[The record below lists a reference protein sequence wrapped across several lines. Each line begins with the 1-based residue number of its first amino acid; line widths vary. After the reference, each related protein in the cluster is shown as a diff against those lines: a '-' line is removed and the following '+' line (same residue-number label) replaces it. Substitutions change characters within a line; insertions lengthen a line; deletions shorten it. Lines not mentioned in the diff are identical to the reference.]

1 MCASISC
8 GREERRCPSVEHVN
22 PADNDQMIT
31 LSADSGI
38 AEMTQY
44 AVFQGVTLTYQNFH
58 SPRVNTQLRADPD
71 CFEICHCLEGRM
83 ERHYEDTFYYL
94 TPGDMSVSK
103 VMESAG
109 EYECPLGSYRGISI
123 VVNAA
128 QAPECLSCIL
138 DDVDVRPAALMQ
150 KFCSNEPF
158 VIMRANESLAHI
170 FSELYSVPDSIRKGY
185 MKVKILELLLFLS
198 GMERTALEEGRI
210 HAYSSAQVQ
219 LAKSICAY
227 LTEHMN
233 ARVTIREL
241 AEHFNVSE
249 TQIKNSFKGVYG
261 DSVYSYIRTQKM
273 RAAALY
279 LRTSDE
285 TILEVAGRF
294 GYDNASKFAKAFKD
308 VNGVSPNEFRT
319 FSR

>member
-1 MCASISC
+1 MYANMSC
-8 GREERRCPSVEHVN
+8 GQEERRCPSAEHAA
-22 PADNDQMIT
+22 PADDGQRVT
-31 LSADSGI
+31 LPVDAGH
-38 AEMTQY
+38 AEMMRY
-44 AVFQGVTLTYQNFH
+44 PVFPGITLTYQRFH
-58 SPRVNTQLRADPD
+58 ALRIDTLLHADPD

-94 TPGDMSVSK
+94 TPGDMSVSR
-103 VMESAG
+103 VTESAG
-109 EYECPLGSYRGISI
+109 ACECPLGSYQGISI

-128 QAPECLSCIL
+128 QAPDCFSCIL

-150 KFCSNEPF
+150 KFCSDEPF

-170 FSELYSVPDSIRKGY
+170 FSELYSVPDSVRKGY

-198 GMERTALEEGRI
+198 GMERTALEEGRFR
-210 HAYSSAQVQ
+210 AYSSGQVQ

-233 ARVTIREL
+233 ARVTIHEL
-241 AEHFNVSE
+241 AERFNVSE
-249 TQIKNSFKGVYG
+249 TQVKNSFKGVYG